1 MSDRLRPG
9 DHEAVRPYLAARP
22 GELAPAEARAL
33 TEHLSRC
40 RACAAEA
47 AGYHRLAKGL
57 AAMRELEAEAPA
69 GLLGR
74 LVEAAVRPRLR
85 ERALSAGRGSPSGA
99 RGARRV
105 PVRFGELRIPAL
117 RPTRRVVATAAGSA
131 GAIVA
136 GAFVAIGV
144 VRARRRS
151 GSRPSLRLPL
161 PAAVLAPARAR

>member
-22 GELAPAEARAL
+22 GELTPAEARAL

-69 GLLGR
+69 GLLNR
-74 LVEAAVRPRLR
+74 LVEVAVRPRLR
-85 ERALSAGRGSPSGA
+85 ER
-99 RGARRV
+99 V
-105 PVRFGELRIPAL
+105 PVRLGELRIPEV
-117 RPTRRVVATAAGSA
+117 RPTRRVVAAAAGSA

-144 VRARRRS
+144 VRARRR
-151 GSRPSLRLPL
+151 GGARPALRLPL
-161 PAAVLAPARAR
+161 PATALAAARAR